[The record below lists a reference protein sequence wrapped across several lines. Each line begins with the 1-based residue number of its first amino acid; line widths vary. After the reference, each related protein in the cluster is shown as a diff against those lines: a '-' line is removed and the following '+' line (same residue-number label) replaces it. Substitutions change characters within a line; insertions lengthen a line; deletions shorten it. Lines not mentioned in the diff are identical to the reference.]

1 MVALIGHPNALL
13 KLNKTWWETTSTLK
27 GVLLNGWTPNVN
39 TDLTYSQISAYEIAL
54 SGYTA
59 GGVTLGSKTVDLS
72 GGLVRYRAANAVWAA
87 LGVGTVS
94 RFALCANDGVDNWI
108 VGHVDISSKQPNGGI
123 YSVDASANGWLT
135 DEWST

>member
-13 KLNKTWWETTSTLK
+13 KLNETWWETTATLK
-27 GVLLNGWTPNVN
+27 GVLLNGWTPNVD
-39 TDLTYSQISAYEIAL
+39 TDLTYSQITAYEIAL

-72 GGLVRYRAANAVWAA
+72 AGLVRYRAANAVWAA
-87 LGVGTVS
+87 LATGTVS
-94 RFALCANDGVDNWI
+94 RFALCGNDGVDNYI
-108 VGHVDISSKQPNGGI
+108 IGHVDISAKQPNGGV
-123 YSVDASANGWLT
+123 YTVDASASGWLT